1 MAEQDRNTS
10 SPEATGH
17 PEEDSGNN
25 QPRGDGH
32 PEEDSGNNQ
41 PRGDGR
47 RELLKKLGR
56 YGLYTAPALLAMF
69 ETIETAAAS

>member
-1 MAEQDRNTS
+1 MAEQDRNIS
-10 SPEATGH
+10 SPAATGY
-17 PEEDSGNN
+17 PEKGSGDN
-25 QPRGDGH
+25 QPRG
-32 PEEDSGNNQ
+32 E
-41 PRGDGR
+41 GR